1 MSQVKRCK
9 QCGIL
14 KEVTEF
20 RSYTYAK
27 KKGTEGKLSICKDC
41 ENINTIYK
49 RAKTAID
56 SNPEYFKKDQFMD
69 DPKLEKAL
77 VDMHKINKLY
87 DTLES
92 RGLHTPR
99 QVQHVDARDP
109 ISDSIEKLQAFY
121 DSGIQLRSG
130 SSSTNFVAPI
140 VPPATDVPDDLK
152 YWLDTPFTTWQEKG
166 LDPEYLQ
173 ETVYESL
180 KAKYRPQLGVN
191 KDTYL
196 PIYDDTYKAELNTIL
211 KRFDEYEEESI
222 ERGDE

>member
-27 KKGTEGKLSICKDC
+27 KMGTEGKLSICKEC
-41 ENINTIYK
+41 ENINSIYK
-49 RAKTAID
+49 RAVAAVEA
-56 SNPEYFKKDQFMD
+56 NPEYFRKDQFMD

-77 VDMHKINKLY
+77 ADSKKINKLY
-87 DTLES
+87 DTLEA

-99 QVQHVDARDP
+99 QAQHVEQKDP
-109 ISDSIEKLQAFY
+109 VADSIEKLQAFY
-121 DSGIQLRSG
+121 DGGIQIRSG
-130 SSSTNFVAPI
+130 NPNYVAPI
-140 VPPATDVPDDLK
+140 PTPDSIPDDLK
-152 YWLDTPFTTWQEKG
+152 YWLDTSFTEWQEKG

-180 KAKYRPQLGVN
+180 KAKYRPQMGVN
-191 KDTYL
+191 KETFL
-196 PIYDDTYKAELNTIL
+196 PVYDDTYKSQLNAIL

-222 ERGDE
+222 ERGND